1 MSLSFTGSSLAR
13 PPLQSWHESF
23 SSVWTTSIR
32 SVWRIPT
39 HCWSRAPRC
48 STCGPPGRA
57 RGQRVSGTVTFP
69 LKKRYLILFVQVK
82 PCPVLLTPSPL
93 CLCSGE
99 LVHGS
104 EEYRPHGHRQHVGGP
119 ASSASQGGLPW
130 HQQAPTRTRAPLPWY
145 DQWWVQAPISYSSPH
160 PRLALTLRNVF
171 KTHTNVPQ
179 RVRWGLFDWHMID
192 TAFLRTT
199 APSTCRRTQDTPTG
213 LQPL

>member
-1 MSLSFTGSSLAR
+1 MRVNQGRQLGTELIEMSVIYSSLAR
-13 PPLQSWHESF
+13 RPLQSWHESF
-23 SSVWTTSIR
+23 SSAWTTSIR

-57 RGQRVSGTVTFP
+57 RGQRVSRTVPFP
-69 LKKRYLILFVQVK
+69 LNSRYLMLFAQGN

-119 ASSASQGGLPW
+119 ASSDGPAGLP
-130 HQQAPTRTRAPLPWY
+130 
-145 DQWWVQAPISYSSPH
+145 
-160 PRLALTLRNVF
+160 
-171 KTHTNVPQ
+171 
-179 RVRWGLFDWHMID
+179 
-192 TAFLRTT
+192 
-199 APSTCRRTQDTPTG
+199 
-213 LQPL
+213 